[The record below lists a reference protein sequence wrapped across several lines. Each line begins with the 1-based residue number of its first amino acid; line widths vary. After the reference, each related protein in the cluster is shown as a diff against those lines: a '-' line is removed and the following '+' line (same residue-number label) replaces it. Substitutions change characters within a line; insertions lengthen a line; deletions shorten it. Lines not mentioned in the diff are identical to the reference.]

1 MAITT
6 GTLLTIL
13 KRGSIVFVIAVA
25 VFFVMD
31 DIVMPRYVQQGETTY
46 VPDVVG
52 LEEDAALRALE
63 EAGLRPIV
71 SEIRSDRNHP
81 EGAVSSQT
89 PPAGSEVKFGRGV
102 YLTISGGEAPAT
114 VPALRGRSLRDARLA
129 LERFSLRLGEITYE
143 VSAQFP
149 ENTVMDQSIPS
160 GTTVRSGTS
169 ITLVVSQGPSAD
181 RLPVPNVIRKSYT
194 EAERLI
200 LRAGFVVGNVTHQVN
215 NEMLPN
221 TVVDQYPRE
230 GHFAARGDAIQLFI
244 TQRADTP
251 VTEEN

>member
-6 GTLLTIL
+6 GTILTIL
-13 KRGSIVFVIAVA
+13 KRGAIVLVIAIA

-52 LEEDAALRALE
+52 REEEAALRALE
-63 EAGLRPIV
+63 DAGLRPTV
-71 SEIRSDRNHP
+71 AEIRMDRNHP
-81 EGAVSSQT
+81 EGTVASQT
-89 PPAGSEVKFGRGV
+89 PAAGSEVKYGRGV

-129 LERFSLRLGEITYE
+129 LERFSLRVGEITYE
-143 VSAQFP
+143 VSGQFP
-149 ENTVMDQSIPS
+149 ENTVMEQSIPS
-160 GTTVRSGTS
+160 GTTMRSGTS
-169 ITLVVSQGPSAD
+169 VDLVVSQGPSAD
-181 RLPVPNVIRKSYT
+181 RIPVPNVIRKSYT

-200 LRAGFVVGNVTHQVN
+200 LRAGFVIGNVTYQVN
-215 NEMLPN
+215 NEILPN
-221 TVVDQYPRE
+221 TVIDQYPRE
-230 GHFAARGDAIQLFI
+230 GNFAARGEGIQLFV
-244 TQRADTP
+244 TQRADAP